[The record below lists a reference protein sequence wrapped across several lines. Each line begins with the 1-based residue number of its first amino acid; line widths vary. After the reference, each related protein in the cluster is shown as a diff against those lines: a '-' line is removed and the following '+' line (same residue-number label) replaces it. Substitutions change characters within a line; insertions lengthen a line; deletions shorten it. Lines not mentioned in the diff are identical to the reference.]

1 MQSQISSFEQQDDE
15 IDLSELFSILWARK
29 WFIFLFIVLCC
40 LLSVNYIL
48 KQPDRFTS
56 SVLIMFK
63 ESKSNADALQNI
75 MTSGLTAAENTETEL
90 ELLKS
95 RRFAGQIVDVL
106 NLTENTEYVTPIKD
120 PRMTEVERQA
130 KERSTAIDRF
140 MSNMSI
146 GNTSGTNLVKVSYQ
160 SYSAPHAAVVA
171 NEIAK
176 TIINF
181 KQALLEEKNQDR
193 SAWLETKLSG
203 VKQSLTEAEFKITQH
218 QNENDFIDINSALEL
233 EKVKLD
239 QLTKEQYQATR
250 EIEKLT
256 LLKQQILQYEKNPEE
271 LLSIPDFAAS
281 GEIKSSRDQ
290 LKIKQDE
297 FSQVKLRYGPKHPAY
312 QKAQLIYDEAKS
324 SVVLSLQ
331 SHMSLINNRL
341 DNERV
346 NLANLEN
353 EAESAA
359 KRLRDLGVIE
369 FDYQKLRREFDANL
383 ELYENLVKRLKESD
397 MMQDM
402 ANASNVLVVEKA
414 EVANRPNSKKEH
426 LIVALTVLLSGFIAA
441 TLVLIEAVLS
451 NKIIQFRKVAA
462 AFDTRVLGIIP
473 KIKVK
478 GMKGKPLYELDIN
491 KHMNFYEALRSTRTN
506 IMLDNELSK
515 QKVIAVTSI
524 SPNDGKTSLSIQMA
538 ASFAE
543 LEKVILVDADLRF
556 PSIGEALKHD
566 INHPGLTNLIAK
578 RSKLQECI
586 SKETRYE
593 FDVLTAGF
601 RAKNPLLY
609 LSQPRLKKIIQ
620 YFKQNYDRVVLEC
633 PPVMSVSDA
642 FVISKHVDSIYLV
655 VDIEKTNKSQLIG
668 TLEELAQANV
678 KVGGILLNKAKNAE
692 QYYNNAYYKH
702 TRANLNGVKFAY

>member
-48 KQPDRFTS
+48 KQPDKFSS

-90 ELLKS
+90 ELLRS
-95 RRFAGQIVDVL
+95 RRFAGQIVDNL
-106 NLTENTEYVTPIKD
+106 NLTDNNEYVTPITD
-120 PRMTEVERQA
+120 ARMTQVEKDA
-130 KERSTAIDRF
+130 KERSIAIDRF
-140 MSNMSI
+140 MSNMKI
-146 GNTSGTNLVKVSYQ
+146 GNTSGTNLVKVSYE
-160 SYSAPHAAVVA
+160 SYSATHAALVA
-171 NEIAK
+171 NEVAQ

-181 KQALLEEKNQDR
+181 KQELLEEKNQDR

-203 VKQSLTEAEFKITQH
+203 VKKSLTEAESKIVQH

-233 EKVKLD
+233 EKTKLD
-239 QLTKEQYQATR
+239 QLTKEQYRADR
-250 EIEKLT
+250 EIEKLM
-256 LLKQQILQYEKNPEE
+256 LLKKQILQYEKNPEE

-281 GEIKSSRDQ
+281 VEIKNSRDQ
-290 LKIKQDE
+290 LKLKQEE
-297 FSQVKLRYGPKHPAY
+297 FSKVKLRYGPKHPAY
-312 QKAQLIYDEAKS
+312 QKAELIYEEAKA
-324 SVVLSLQ
+324 SVVVSLQ
-331 SHMSLINNRL
+331 SHMNLINKR
-341 DNERV
+341 
-346 NLANLEN
+346 LEN
-353 EAESAA
+353 ERINLSNLESETESAS

-402 ANASNVLVVEKA
+402 ANASNVLIVEQA

-426 LIVALTVLLSGFIAA
+426 LIIALTVLLSGFIAA

-451 NKIIQFRKVAA
+451 NKIIQFRKVATA
-462 AFDTRVLGIIP
+462 YNTRVLGIIP

-491 KHMNFYEALRSTRTN
+491 KHMNFYEALRSTRSN

-524 SPNDGKTSLSIQMA
+524 SPNDGKTSLSIQLA

-543 LEKVILVDADLRF
+543 LEKVVLIDADLRF

-609 LSQPRLKKIIQ
+609 LSQPRLRKIIQ

-655 VDIEKTNKSQLIG
+655 VDIEKTNKAQLVS
-668 TLEELAQANV
+668 TLEELQQANV

-692 QYYNNAYYKH
+692 QYYNNSYYKH
-702 TRANLNGVKFAY
+702 TRSNLNGVKFAY